1 MPFFHHNP
9 HKTSQHLPSTASAG
23 LIYNTVKLR
32 VPLFRIRALGSLVD
46 KVHEL
51 VELRSDDDLGAAVA
65 LLANFCVVRRNG
77 VELAAASGSEA
88 FRLHAVLVDERLYYA

>member
-1 MPFFHHNP
+1 M
-9 HKTSQHLPSTASAG
+9 
-23 LIYNTVKLR
+23 KLR

-77 VELAAASGSEA
+77 VELATASGSEA